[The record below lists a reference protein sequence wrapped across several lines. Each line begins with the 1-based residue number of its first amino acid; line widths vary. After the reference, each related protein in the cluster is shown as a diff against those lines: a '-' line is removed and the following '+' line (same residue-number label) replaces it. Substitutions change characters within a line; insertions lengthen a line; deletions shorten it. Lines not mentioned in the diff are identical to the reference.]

1 MSLLKVSFPTF
12 RRPAFSFVCFFSL
25 RITMR
30 RSSTWNA
37 NFQRRRPFLPCR
49 LHLSDGFN
57 DVGYAHKR
65 TKGVR
70 QRRQL
75 SFHFI
80 PPLPPPPPSSDRW
93 RGLALRRRLIGD
105 GLTTS
110 LQRPRVCVSV
120 GNEDIVDVDVCDPS
134 TRSHCRRPG
143 SIDIHINDRIEL
155 GIDRRWETERWS
167 WPKKKKKRKETK
179 TKRFYLRP
187 RLWPFR
193 PIRRPPSRRRN
204 HRRGRPGW
212 TRPSR
217 WRTPTEFQQKNKQ
230 TKQQTKRWNPFFFS
244 PFQPFP
250 ECYLCLP
257 SFHGFCWVLLSF
269 SKFYQV

>member
-1 MSLLKVSFPTF
+1 MCRWVT
-12 RRPAFSFVCFFSL
+12 R
-25 RITMR
+25 T
-30 RSSTWNA
+30 SSTSTSA
-37 NFQRRRPFLPCR
+37 IRRR
-49 LHLSDGFN
+49 GATA
-57 DVGYAHKR
+57 DVRA
-65 TKGVR
+65 
-70 QRRQL
+70 
-75 SFHFI
+75 
-80 PPLPPPPPSSDRW
+80 
-93 RGLALRRRLIGD
+93 
-105 GLTTS
+105 
-110 LQRPRVCVSV
+110 
-120 GNEDIVDVDVCDPS
+120 PS
-134 TRSHCRRPG
+134 TSTSTIVSSSESTVVEKPK
-143 SIDIHINDRIEL
+143 DEVD
-155 GIDRRWETERWS
+155 
-167 WPKKKKKRKETK
+167 PKKKKKRKETK